1 MYKQLE
7 TFMNFQTV
15 GQVGFKSEASVE
27 YFYQIKLTILYHM
40 PLVKLKINLQKM
52 KSLLKQF

>member
-40 PLVKLKINLQKM
+40 PLVKSKINLQKM
-52 KSLLKQF
+52 KSLLK